1 MNDEYV
7 PPDDDVVE
15 HLWNA
20 AHELLRAIRKVV
32 DAAEEF
38 VDQQQRRP
46 RDTEHGSRL
55 HHIDIDPDAGA
66 GAG

>member
-1 MNDEYV
+1 MSEYV

-20 AHELLRAIRKVV
+20 AHELLQAVRKVV

-38 VDQQQRRP
+38 VGQQQRRP
-46 RDTEHGSRL
+46 HDAAPEPRL
-55 HHIDIDPDAGA
+55 HHIDIDPDTGA
-66 GAG
+66 G

>member
-1 MNDEYV
+1 VSSPYV

-20 AHELLRAIRKVV
+20 AHELVRAMRKVV

-46 RDTEHGSRL
+46 RREAGHESRL
-55 HHIDIDPDAGA
+55 HHIDIDNDADAG
-66 GAG
+66 

>member
-1 MNDEYV
+1 M

-20 AHELLRAIRKVV
+20 AHELLRAMRKMV

-38 VDQQQRRP
+38 VDQQRARGHTMP
-46 RDTEHGSRL
+46 AEDISRL
-55 HHIDIDPDAGA
+55 HHIDIDTDADAG
-66 GAG
+66 

>member
-1 MNDEYV
+1 VNDEYV

-38 VDQQQRRP
+38 VDHQQRRP
-46 RDTEHGSRL
+46 SESDHGSRL
-55 HHIDIDPDAGA
+55 HHIDIDPDADA
-66 GAG
+66 G

>member
-1 MNDEYV
+1 V
-7 PPDDDVVE
+7 PPEDDVVE

-20 AHELLRAIRKVV
+20 AHELLRAMRKVV

-46 RDTEHGSRL
+46 RSGDADHGSRL
-55 HHIDIDPDAGA
+55 HHIDIDNDAR
-66 GAG
+66 